1 MKDREILPPDFEPP
15 KVPKLKR
22 FWISVGILF
31 VGFVGMNLI
40 ASIEGRAGQRG
51 GEPKVLLVEVQT
63 LTSSSAQSLIEATG
77 TISAVQQ
84 ISLLPEVSGRVVWV
98 SERLQAGAHF
108 DKGAALARIEPG
120 PYKALLAQDTVRLKQ
135 AELEHAL
142 EQERARRAEQDWA
155 RMGDQSKDGALAKR
169 THHLELA
176 VANVDAARAAYSQ
189 SERNLERTNLRAP
202 FNAVVVD
209 ERLDVGQVVGPG
221 VQVASL
227 AGRDRFRSTL
237 RIPFEQ
243 IEALAIPGVDGVARG
258 EGSQATL
265 RQRFGSGGNMEIR
278 AEVVGLGGQMDPLT
292 RMATLLLDVDPSSA
306 SGVKLPLLIGSVHQ
320 VFIQGDVREHSLRV
334 PRSALYEGDKVWIVD
349 DADTLQMARV
359 RTGWDLGADI
369 EVREGLS
376 AGDRIVVS
384 PLSLPIEGT
393 KVRINFAVTA
403 E

>member
-258 EGSQATL
+258 EGSQAT
-265 RQRFGSGGNMEIR
+265 
-278 AEVVGLGGQMDPLT
+278 
-292 RMATLLLDVDPSSA
+292 
-306 SGVKLPLLIGSVHQ
+306 
-320 VFIQGDVREHSLRV
+320 
-334 PRSALYEGDKVWIVD
+334 
-349 DADTLQMARV
+349 
-359 RTGWDLGADI
+359 
-369 EVREGLS
+369 
-376 AGDRIVVS
+376 
-384 PLSLPIEGT
+384 
-393 KVRINFAVTA
+393 
-403 E
+403 